1 MVAAAEFVVKL
12 RFGWA
17 ASRLLRLL
25 VVSHFWTVTAESAE
39 ADDDTSA
46 MVTVPRAPASA
57 AAIAARTARVLGFM
71 IFPSGVSGLIATEG
85 CGVSRCTNYGA
96 AAVGSLSDTAAD
108 LRSP

>member
-25 VVSHFWTVTAESAE
+25 VVSHFWTVTAASAE
-39 ADDDTSA
+39 ADDDISA
-46 MVTVPRAPASA
+46 MVAAPRATVST
-57 AAIAARTARVLGFM
+57 AAIAARTARGLGFM

-85 CGVSRCTNYGA
+85 CGLSRCTNSGA
-96 AAVGSLSDTAAD
+96 RAVGS
-108 LRSP
+108 RSRSET